1 MTADAK
7 TMPSRLWWRLLYACG
22 LAYLALLPAFYKT
35 TNLDTRFAMRWNGTD
50 YFSILMAVGGFA
62 LAIWVLYGLVDEVI
76 RRLPH
81 RECLSA
87 GFRWVCGIV
96 VCYLCLRSFRMILEM
111 SGSGAWLETIL
122 RIRPIRYGLYLGL
135 PVVLGLILR
144 NRFKVVARRL
154 CVFGAILGALFVV
167 TAATYHRFEV
177 ARQNE
182 PLPESGAELGQAGGS
197 MFLLIFDECAY
208 PRVFPQDALREDM
221 PNFRAFGACATI
233 YRRCYS
239 EGSETPLSIPRLLLK
254 DDSPLRATDARRLM
268 RDVSG
273 GKLKPGASLFTDATN
288 FFRAVTGLHLD
299 YEQLVG
305 DDVEYVSTSIF
316 RSRMPFFE
324 KVMRVWLDAFP
335 VLGRVIERPILAETG
350 MFIESVQESERLL
363 AALAARTAKEP
374 VFAVCHLALPHYPFV
389 WDARGLLEERA
400 GRPIHELTKTGRRL

>member
-1 MTADAK
+1 
-7 TMPSRLWWRLLYACG
+7 MPERGVPLGVWNRRVLSLLAFLPHDSGNVRFWRLAGNNIANSPDPLWTLSGVAG
-22 LAYLALLPAFYKT
+22 RFGI
-35 TNLDTRFAMRWNGTD
+35 DTAEP
-50 YFSILMAVGGFA
+50 LQ
-62 LAIWVLYGLVDEVI
+62 
-76 RRLPH
+76 
-81 RECLSA
+81 
-87 GFRWVCGIV
+87 
-96 VCYLCLRSFRMILEM
+96 
-111 SGSGAWLETIL
+111 GSGPSSMRVWSH
-122 RIRPIRYGLYLGL
+122 
-135 PVVLGLILR
+135 
-144 NRFKVVARRL
+144 
-154 CVFGAILGALFVV
+154 FGGTFCCN
-167 TAATYHRFEV
+167 AATYHRFEV

-335 VLGRVIERPILAETG
+335 
-350 MFIESVQESERLL
+350 FW
-363 AALAARTAKEP
+363 AA
-374 VFAVCHLALPHYPFV
+374 
-389 WDARGLLEERA
+389 
-400 GRPIHELTKTGRRL
+400 